1 MDIWQQSHL
10 ILSARAVTA
19 VARSWLFPTLDL
31 LKCSGTFVLVTVE
44 ESYVQ
49 VSKQTAA
56 LSTAYLSL
64 LSWWLLKGLVR
75 LHGIFI
81 RLYRHGRGLSPGFFF
96 LGQNLSRQINVALW
110 WQKPA
115 PTERVVCCF
124 LLSVGRVPLLTTN
137 ITLLLLISLNQQLIK
152 CILFDLAELVVFFS
166 WLQFSSALHGA
177 FSTILAFWF

>member
-96 LGQNLSRQINVALW
+96 SRAEFIKTNKCGSVVTETSTHREGGVLFPVERRKGSSVDNKHNTFTINIFKSAIDQMYLIW
-110 WQKPA
+110 SCR
-115 PTERVVCCF
+115 TC
-124 LLSVGRVPLLTTN
+124 SVFQLTA
-137 ITLLLLISLNQQLIK
+137 
-152 CILFDLAELVVFFS
+152 ILF
-166 WLQFSSALHGA
+166 SSPWC
-177 FSTILAFWF
+177 F